1 MSKQD
6 ELNFPEEKKNLEE
19 NYRDSINELR
29 KISWFVKVFIKM
41 ADSSKNIYESKN
53 ELKDFRIDTKKQ
65 TNSILFQ
72 KINSMYKS
80 FDSFL
85 KESNKHLLSM
95 ESDLLKP
102 FDDFIDNQLKTYNEN
117 LAKIQKINNDYSTNK
132 KLVDNSEN
140 NYICSAYLYSQSEE
154 KDSNNSIF
162 TGERDI
168 NVKIDNAIRKK
179 MVARSDE
186 HILKYEI
193 FKYNKNMSEKNDE
206 YNSLLE
212 NIVNLEKT
220 KVDYVSSLLTKFKNY
235 LSDYAKM
242 INNFISELDK
252 FNTKEINEQ
261 DIASKTKYLTKFNED
276 MKMKN
281 ETRIPKKL
289 FVPYQTYIE
298 KIKPSKEELSSM
310 KIKNINTKIDY
321 DEDTVIDTIK
331 EFVNNLL
338 DENDIGQDKVANI
351 FELFYYKDY
360 EVEKKILNYIDEKR
374 EMSSLVFLNLQN
386 LEYLAN
392 ILSFISLHDNS
403 ILKPDFNL
411 NLKIIF
417 IGERIYYKKK
427 SNNDKIYLSAL
438 LSKNKYYRT
447 KQFWR
452 NIIEIKLANKFNDH
466 IERIKFVKNKDK
478 QIKGLFKNFF
488 LGDFAKKSYL
498 AKTRLMNLTQNFS
511 NLDSD
516 QVQIL
521 EKIVQTEV
529 HSLIKENIPIF
540 ANFNFP
546 SELCLDLIAELTE
559 EYRVSKDNIKFYVT
573 YFNVSSYTIRKLIPN
588 EINSTINIYK
598 QFVSIPEIN
607 KKLKLFKNI
616 VPFLTYKDYN
626 NLLLCSKLFHKKLS
640 KIIYKFIL
648 RQKNLPDKIR
658 LSIWHNLLGIEKLK
672 KEYNYQ
678 EVLSKADDEKVK
690 REIEL
695 DVLRTT
701 VGNVENPSQ
710 IREQITNVLYA
721 VAQLNGKTRYCQGMN
736 FIVEF
741 LFEKFGEEESFYI
754 FLSFFKNTD
763 YKLIFEKDLEELKI
777 LFYTFRRVISLL
789 EPELSSYFNSNGID
803 VNFFV
808 TPWFITLFTGAHQ
821 NFKDENDNSEIMLRI
836 LDNFIVSGL
845 KSIMEVGCVL
855 LHSYMNELMSKR
867 YENMMEFLINDML
880 RTDFFSKKNT
890 EFVENFFNET
900 KISKKLVKNIE
911 EEYRQTENQK
921 AKGENKI

>member
-1 MSKQD
+1 MSKND
-6 ELNFPEEKKNLEE
+6 ELNFSYEKKNLEE

-29 KISWFVKVFIKM
+29 KISWFIKTFIKM
-41 ADSSKNIYESKN
+41 AESRKNVYDSKDEI
-53 ELKDFRIDTKKQ
+53 KDFRIDTKKKS
-65 TNSILFQ
+65 TSILFQ
-72 KINSMYKS
+72 NINNIYKS
-80 FDSFL
+80 FNSFL
-85 KESNKHLLSM
+85 KESTNHLLAM
-95 ESDLLKP
+95 ENDLLKP
-102 FDDFIDNQLKTYNEN
+102 LDDFIDNQLKFYNEN
-117 LAKIQKINNDYSTNK
+117 LAKIQNINNDHSVNK
-132 KLVDNSEN
+132 VLVDNSEN
-140 NYICSAYLYSQSEE
+140 NYFCSAYQSSQSEE
-154 KDSNNSIF
+154 KDASNLIF
-162 TGERDI
+162 TGDRD
-168 NVKIDNAIRKK
+168 NNAKIDNAIRKK
-179 MVARSDE
+179 MVMRNDE

-193 FKYNKNMSEKNDE
+193 FKFNKNMSEKNDE

-212 NIVNLEKT
+212 NIINLEKN
-220 KVDYVSSLLTKFKNY
+220 KVDYVSSLITKFKNY
-235 LSDYAKM
+235 LGDYVKM
-242 INNFISELDK
+242 INNFISGIDK
-252 FNTKEINEQ
+252 FNNKEIDGQ
-261 DIASKTKYLTKFNED
+261 DVAIKTKYLSKYNED
-276 MKMKN
+276 MKAENK
-281 ETRIPKKL
+281 TRIPKKL
-289 FVPYQTYIE
+289 FVPFQTYIE
-298 KIKPSKEELSSM
+298 KNDLTKEELSSL
-310 KIKNINTKIDY
+310 KIKNINSKIEY
-321 DEDTVIDTIK
+321 DEDTVIDKIK

-338 DENDIGQDKVANI
+338 EENDIGQDKVANI

-360 EVEKKILNYIDEKR
+360 EVGKKILNYLYEKKG
-374 EMSSLVFLNLQN
+374 MSSIVFLNLQN

-392 ILSFISLHDNS
+392 ILSYISLHENS
-403 ILKPDFNL
+403 ILKPSFDM

-417 IGERIYYKKK
+417 IAERIYYKKK

-488 LGDFAKKSYL
+488 LGDFAKKSFL
-498 AKTRLMNLTQNFS
+498 TKTRLMNLTQNFS
-511 NLDSD
+511 NLDSE

-521 EKIVQTEV
+521 ERIVQAEV

-559 EYRVSKDNIKFYVT
+559 EYRVNKENIKFYVT

-616 VPFLTYKDYN
+616 VPFLTFKDYN

-648 RQKNLPDKIR
+648 KQKNLPDKIR

-672 KEYNYQ
+672 KEFNYQ
-678 EVLSKADDEKVK
+678 EVLSKADDQKVR

-701 VGNVENPSQ
+701 VGNVEDPEKT
-710 IREQITNVLYA
+710 REQITNVLYA

-777 LFYTFRRVISLL
+777 LFYAFRRVISLL
-789 EPELSSYFNSNGID
+789 EPELSSYFNNNAID

-808 TPWFITLFTGAHQ
+808 SPWFITLFTGAHQ
-821 NFKDENDNSEIMLRI
+821 NFKDENDNSQIMLRI

-855 LHSYMNELMSKR
+855 LHSYENVLMGKR

-880 RTDFFSKKNT
+880 KTDFFSKQNT

-911 EEYRQTENQK
+911 EEYRLNQEQK
-921 AKGENKI
+921 MKSDNKI